1 MIGEL
6 KAQGR
11 RIHLLGAPVKGT
23 TILHFCGFD
32 ENDFAC
38 AEEVND
44 LKVGTY
50 YPGTRI
56 PVVKEGTKPE
66 PDVYVLL
73 SWNFADEILP
83 KFDDFRRRGGR
94 ILVPIPK
101 PRLI

>member
-1 MIGEL
+1 
-6 KAQGR
+6 
-11 RIHLLGAPVKGT
+11 
-23 TILHFCGFD
+23 
-32 ENDFAC
+32 
-38 AEEVND
+38 
-44 LKVGTY
+44 
-50 YPGTRI
+50 
-56 PVVKEGTKPE
+56 VVKEGTKPE